1 MSKKNGKV
9 APPVEVKTQEK
20 SEVPKDPLEEPI
32 VISDKVRKQAQ
43 DFGIDVGKIV
53 DTANLLRE
61 RVLGI
66 EKSIMFIAKG
76 LDDRDEKLAPLVRLA
91 QDIEA
96 RRQAMPQGTPQAPQQ
111 GGGGGGLREAIRD
124 IAPFLGSS
132 EPDPLTKMFMQQVMR
147 TGLESMAL
155 GNVLMKT
162 YVLKVAPA
170 EYAEAMRSVDKTMT
184 KATEATGEK

>member
-1 MSKKNGKV
+1 MSKKSGKT
-9 APPVEVKTQEK
+9 AQAVEAKTQEK
-20 SEVPKDPLEEPI
+20 SEVSKDLLEEPI
-32 VISDKVRKQAQ
+32 VVSDKVRKQAKG
-43 DFGIDVGKIV
+43 FGIDVGRIV

-66 EKSIMFIAKG
+66 EQSIILIAKG
-76 LDDRDEKLAPLVRLA
+76 LDARDAKLQPLVNLA
-91 QDIEA
+91 KEVEA
-96 RRQAMPQGTPQAPQQ
+96 RRQTMLQGTPQAPPQ
-111 GGGGGGLREAIRD
+111 GGGGGGGGMMERI
-124 IAPFLGSS
+124 IAGALTTS

-184 KATEATGEK
+184 KASEAAGEK